1 MPELQKYKCQARF
14 HVSTQKYFAQLN
26 TCSPT
31 VFWTLFYPSSNSI
44 SIHCWFCKRPPN
56 EERKRL
62 LFLKTHIQITRKTR
76 WSNFKTMTDKICS
89 TYFYLNRTL
98 SPWNSFAQEVC
109 LEFYYWPPL
118 VCCSKQ
124 RLGCGNYFW
133 ILQFCTP
140 LGAWSSFNELC
151 SKVAENMPNGR

>member
-1 MPELQKYKCQARF
+1 MPSAFSRLHSKVFCTTEYLLAHGFLNTVLSFFKFNHFTLLILQK
-14 HVSTQKYFAQLN
+14 T
-26 TCSPT
+26 
-31 VFWTLFYPSSNSI
+31 
-44 SIHCWFCKRPPN
+44 PN